1 MIYFRK
7 SGNLIPQLR
16 VGYVWGGLL
25 FFVFG
30 GILVGQAADRPDF
43 KVAGGI
49 LEKAIED
56 KVFPGCTVAV
66 GDSSRIHWSAGFGF
80 TDYSRSSAVS
90 SSTIYDLASLTK
102 VVGTTSV
109 FMRLVG
115 DGRIGL
121 KDPVV
126 KWLPEFASVEADSG
140 KDEKRN
146 KVTVEHLLTHTSGL
160 PAWVP
165 FYEDVDSYKEL
176 IKAVVSTS
184 MEVSAG
190 TRYKYSDLGF
200 ILLGEIAGRV
210 MGRRLG
216 ELEREWI
223 FQPLKMNRTMR
234 NPKPEWWRFI
244 APTEIPPGESEAIL
258 GFVHDE
264 NSRSGEGLTGH
275 AGLFSDV
282 DDLSVFARELL
293 KAQDHESKVFNS
305 GTVRLFTRRGNVIP
319 DYHRGIGW
327 ALATGQSS
335 AGTVLSRDAFGHTGF
350 TGTSLWMDG
359 DLDLFVILLTN
370 RVHPTRKNSR
380 IPKVRTDLANEVGT
394 IWKAWR
400 KTGKRGPVNSK

>member
-1 MIYFRK
+1 
-7 SGNLIPQLR
+7 
-16 VGYVWGGLL
+16 
-25 FFVFG
+25 
-30 GILVGQAADRPDF
+30 
-43 KVAGGI
+43 
-49 LEKAIED
+49 
-56 KVFPGCTVAV
+56 
-66 GDSSRIHWSAGFGF
+66 
-80 TDYSRSSAVS
+80 
-90 SSTIYDLASLTK
+90 
-102 VVGTTSV
+102 
-109 FMRLVG
+109 MRLVG